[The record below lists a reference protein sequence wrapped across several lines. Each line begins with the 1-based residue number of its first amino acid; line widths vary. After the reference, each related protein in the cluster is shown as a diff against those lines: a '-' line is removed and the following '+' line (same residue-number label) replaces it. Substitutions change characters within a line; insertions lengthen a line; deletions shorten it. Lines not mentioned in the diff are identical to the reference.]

1 MAISPGGRMARDI
14 FKAAICG
21 LALIGLTSISRA
33 QPNDD
38 IWRVEVFTD
47 PSRVEVTA
55 ASDDGGITFAG
66 GCNKAFGQGFLGGF
80 HGYQGIALQRI
91 DENSEP
97 VTFEISGDNGTDVFD
112 AALYYFEP
120 DDAWMIDGPLPVAFY
135 DTFAHG
141 SLLTISIP
149 AGEVFA
155 TFGLT
160 GSAHAIAM
168 AREVCGF

>member
-1 MAISPGGRMARDI
+1 MVRSI

-38 IWRVEVFTD
+38 IWRVEAFTNS
-47 PSRVEVTA
+47 SRVEITA
-55 ASDDGGITFAG
+55 ASDDGSVTFAG
-66 GCNKAFGQGFLGGF
+66 GCNKAFGQGFVGGF

-97 VTFEISGDNGTDVFD
+97 VTFEISSDNGADVFN

-120 DDAWMIDGPLPVAFY
+120 DDAWMIDGPLPAAFY
-135 DTFAHG
+135 DAFGRG
-141 SLLTISIP
+141 SALTIATP
-149 AGEVFA
+149 AGEVLA

-160 GSAHAIAM
+160 GSAHAIGI